1 MELTVQSELLEQ
13 SPSSFILLLKHDPG
27 QSIEERKMWLAMGKM
42 SRIVPIVLT
51 TTVVASENNSFSR
64 RDDKTPE

>member
-27 QSIEERKMWLAMGKM
+27 QSIEEERCDEMWLAMGKM
-42 SRIVPIVLT
+42 RRIVPIVLT
-51 TTVVASENNSFSR
+51 TTVVASENN
-64 RDDKTPE
+64 